1 MQLRVRKPIS
11 SCILRTEG
19 QRRLL
24 STYCAPSPHCLS
36 LKWKDSKS
44 ERLKCARMF
53 LKPVRG
59 FLRLRVSIQERGLPS
74 RRFCIGGG
82 PAKGQR
88 MKWNIVSR
96 SQEVLW
102 KLLFLIINQTLSKT
116 CPSPTCQPGEPVIP
130 VGHPRATYEHSKQR
144 PPQACG
150 HRTPS
155 GGKPLGP
162 CSCP

>member
-82 PAKGQR
+82 GLPKDR
-88 MKWNIVSR
+88 
-96 SQEVLW
+96 E
-102 KLLFLIINQTLSKT
+102 
-116 CPSPTCQPGEPVIP
+116 
-130 VGHPRATYEHSKQR
+130 
-144 PPQACG
+144 
-150 HRTPS
+150 
-155 GGKPLGP
+155 
-162 CSCP
+162 